1 VTTDRLMPDVLR
13 SCTMAPGELCAMMA
27 LTIPTHKSP
36 AICSDLGKYLF
47 LDDDM
52 LNRRND

>member
-1 VTTDRLMPDVLR
+1 MTTDRLMPDVLR